1 MPTVT
6 YKGRWP
12 TKRCR
17 FGTFIR
23 GKPEMVTQEWVES
36 NRERLNGDKDM
47 FIEGDLNISLDLNGD
62 EQPDKGWTRKQLYEW
77 LTLHDVR
84 ARAGLTKAQLLSK
97 IRDTLG
103 IEKEEEPEVV
113 VEIDVPAVQ
122 EEPLGVTVSEPETT
136 EEAMSDPIIED
147 DESDDA
153 ETDEVTE

>member
-6 YKGRWP
+6 YRGRWP

-23 GKPEMVTQEWVES
+23 GKPETVTQEWVES
-36 NRERLNGDKDM
+36 NRQRLNGDPDM
-47 FIEGDLNISLDLNGD
+47 TIEGDLNVSLDLDGD
-62 EQPDKGWTRKQLYEW
+62 EQPDSGWTRKQLYEW

-84 ARAGLTKAQLLSK
+84 ARAGLTKAQLLGK

-103 IEKEEEPEVV
+103 IEEEPEVV
-113 VEIDVPAVQ
+113 IEVEVPAVQ
-122 EEPLGVTVSEPETT
+122 EEPLGVTVPEPEAT

-147 DESDDA
+147 DETGDA